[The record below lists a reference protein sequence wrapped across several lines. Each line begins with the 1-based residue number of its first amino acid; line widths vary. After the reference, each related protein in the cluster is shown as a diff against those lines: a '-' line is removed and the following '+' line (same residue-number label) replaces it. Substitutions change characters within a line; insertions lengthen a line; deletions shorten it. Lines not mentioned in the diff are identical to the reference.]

1 MKRQGL
7 LNAPLAKL
15 IAELGHTDTLVIADA
30 GLPIPPGVPRVDLAL
45 RPGLPSFLEVFDA
58 LSDELCVEGATLASE
73 ILEASPDLHGQ
84 IEARLAALEV
94 RDGVMLE
101 RTLVAHEDFKRLIPS
116 ARAVV
121 RTGECTPFANVVL
134 RSGVPF

>member
-7 LNAPLAKL
+7 LNAPLAML

-45 RPGLPSFLEVFDA
+45 RPGLPGFLEVFDA
-58 LSDELCVEGATLASE
+58 LSDELCLEGATLASE
-73 ILEASPDLHGQ
+73 ILEASPELHRQ
-84 IEARLAALEV
+84 IEARLKALEA
-94 RDGVMLE
+94 RDDVTLE
-101 RTLVAHEDFKRLIPS
+101 RTLVAHEDVKRLIPS

>member
-45 RPGLPSFLEVFDA
+45 RPGLPGFLEVFDA
-58 LSDELCVEGATLASE
+58 LSGELCVEEATLASE
-73 ILEASPDLHGQ
+73 MLEASPDLHAQ
-84 IEARLAALEV
+84 LEARLAALEV
-94 RDGVMLE
+94 RDGVTLG
-101 RTLVAHEDFKRLIPS
+101 RTRVAHEDFKRLLPS

-134 RSGVPF
+134 HSGVPF

>member
-45 RPGLPSFLEVFDA
+45 RPGLPGFLEVFDA

-73 ILEASPDLHGQ
+73 ILEASPELHGQ
-84 IEARLAALEV
+84 IEARLAALEA
-94 RDGVMLE
+94 RDGVTLE
-101 RTLVAHEDFKRLIPS
+101 RTLVAHEEFKRLIPS

>member
-1 MKRQGL
+1 MKRHGL
-7 LNAPLAKL
+7 LNAPLATL

-45 RPGLPSFLEVFDA
+45 RPGLPGFLEVFDA
-58 LSDELCVEGATLASE
+58 LADELCLEGVTLASE
-73 ILEASPDLHGQ
+73 LAEVSPDLHD
-84 IEARLAALEV
+84 RLAARLDALDAREKAP
-94 RDGVMLE
+94 LT
-101 RTLVAHEDFKRLIPS
+101 RTRVSHEAFKGLVPE
-116 ARAVV
+116 ARFVV

>member
-15 IAELGHTDTLVIADA
+15 IAELGHTDTFVIADA

-45 RPGLPSFLEVFDA
+45 RPGLPGFLEVFDA
-58 LSDELCVEGATLASE
+58 LADELCLEGVTLASE
-73 ILEASPDLHGQ
+73 LGEASPDLHGKLM
-84 IEARLAALEV
+84 ARLDALNA
-94 RDGVMLE
+94 RDKT
-101 RTLVAHEDFKRLIPS
+101 TLARQRVSHEAFKRLVPE
-116 ARAVV
+116 ARFVV
-121 RTGECTPFANVVL
+121 RTGECSPFANVVL